1 MSKKIS
7 HFGLPYRNY
16 EVIIYK
22 IVYSFTYCR
31 SNIDTLDLTFEVM
44 IIDNFT
50 LYFFFFWESTLHNFR
65 DGKWKRKSNHCC
77 YLSPMVSHL
86 WGKFLICHYCF
97 LNIDKINNSGSTGSA
112 QCICL
117 TSQSNSRFF
126 HICTIVTVSA
136 LVVKNN
142 IFTCETS
149 FIPKYFSTWQ
159 IGETHTLKKSGKKGN
174 KESFHS
180 IRVLK
185 LNWLCWLLRTTY
197 HQLKTI
203 IKKI

>member
-7 HFGLPYRNY
+7 HFGLPYLNY

-22 IVYSFTYCR
+22 IVDSFTYCR
-31 SNIDTLDLTFEVM
+31 SNIDTLDLIFEVM
-44 IIDNFT
+44 IIENFT
-50 LYFFFFWESTLHNFR
+50 LLFFFWESTLHNFR
-65 DGKWKRKSNHCC
+65 EGKWKRKSNNHCC
-77 YLSPMVSHL
+77 YLSPMVSLL
-86 WGKFLICHYCF
+86 WRDYCF
-97 LNIDKINNSGSTGSA
+97 LNIDKINNLGSTGSA

-136 LVVKNN
+136 LVVNNN

-159 IGETHTLKKSGKKGN
+159 VGETHT
-174 KESFHS
+174 
-180 IRVLK
+180 
-185 LNWLCWLLRTTY
+185 
-197 HQLKTI
+197 
-203 IKKI
+203 